1 MRLPGSRHLTLI
13 VAWAFMLSA
22 APSADVFVAPF
33 AGLKFGGYTSIV
45 DLELAAGK
53 TGGTIGASVFLLDDG
68 IVGYEV
74 SFAHVPRYFEFGNSG
89 LITPGSYVID
99 LTGNVIVALPPNVTR
114 GGLRPYVIGGVGLI
128 HAEAADVLG
137 IFQVRRTV
145 PAAHGQCGRPVRRA
159 LPAQPDS
166 RRRPIA
172 GHCGAPHLLLA
183 RDRRAGAAV
192 LGAARKLA
200 RFRVHLHLFAFL
212 DEKRHLDL
220 ESRLEHRRL
229 GDAAARRVATH
240 AHLG

>member
-128 HAEAADVLG
+128 HAQAADVLG

-145 PAAHGQCGRPVRRA
+145 PAVSVG
-159 LPAQPDS
+159 
-166 RRRPIA
+166 
-172 GHCGAPHLLLA
+172 
-183 RDRRAGAAV
+183 AGAIGLLTVNVGVRFDVRYLRSLTREDDRSLATVGRRISYSRGTVGLV
-192 LGAARKLA
+192 L
-200 RFRVHLHLFAFL
+200 RF
-212 DEKRHLDL
+212 
-220 ESRLEHRRL
+220 
-229 GDAAARRVATH
+229 
-240 AHLG
+240 